1 MTLEHIHIHVIII
14 IATLLLKSCYQT
26 KDIIAYSYYL
36 QIRWIFCFLSFYF
49 LDIELV
55 RFVIVG
61 KDYFFSTL
69 CKCTQFCF
77 LKGMDSITSASCICG
92 IVYYYDIF
100 VFLIRFF
107 VSVVV
112 FILVTF
118 TLFFF
123 TLFVFVVVAAFIVT
137 RIIIIIIII
146 IIVVVII
153 VFITILIM
161 LITTVV
167 IIVIV
172 IIVII
177 VVILTKI

>member
-36 QIRWIFCFLSFYF
+36 QIRCIFCFLSFYF

-55 RFVIVG
+55 RFDIVG
-61 KDYFFSTL
+61 KDYFVSTL

-77 LKGMDSITSASCICG
+77 LKGMDSITCASCICG

-146 IIVVVII
+146 IVVVII

-161 LITTVV
+161 LITTVI

-172 IIVII
+172 IIVIT